1 MRDHTEAIPERDTDP
16 IFPSLKT
23 NGAFMPVTAIPT
35 IAVFPE
41 EKLTQE
47 QKIEKWVWQ
56 YCRSLEKN
64 YEDYHRRM
72 ITSNSE
78 RYDGDLSQYAKDQL
92 EALNNGTANLMK
104 FRMEFGRKYIKII
117 QQDYDTFQ
125 DRNEYGDGSVHA
137 FVNRKTGEVYKPAS
151 WKSPAKYV
159 RFDLRIINDRAKLH
173 DPNFTGWAGGYL
185 YLR

>member
-1 MRDHTEAIPERDTDP
+1 MRDLVKPALPL
-16 IFPSLKT
+16 LKT
-23 NGAFMPVTAIPT
+23 NGAFMPITAIPT

-41 EKLTQE
+41 EKLTLD

-56 YCRSLEKN
+56 YCRSLEQN
-64 YEDYHRRM
+64 YENYHRRM
-72 ITSNSE
+72 ITSNSQ
-78 RYDGDLSQYAKDQL
+78 RYHGDLSQYAKDQL
-92 EALNNGTANLMK
+92 ESMNNGTANLMK

-125 DRNEYGDGSVHA
+125 DRNEYRDGSVHA
-137 FVNRKTGEVYKPAS
+137 FVNKKTGEVYKPAS
-151 WKSPAKYV
+151 WKSPHTKYV

>member
-1 MRDHTEAIPERDTDP
+1 
-16 IFPSLKT
+16 
-23 NGAFMPVTAIPT
+23 MPVTAIPT

-41 EKLTQE
+41 EKLTLD

-56 YCRSLEKN
+56 YCRSLEQN

-72 ITSNSE
+72 ITSNSK

-125 DRNEYGDGSVHA
+125 DRNEYRDGSVHA
-137 FVNRKTGEVYKPAS
+137 FVNKKTGEVYKPAS
-151 WKSPAKYV
+151 WKSPHTKYV